1 MHPQIFDMV
10 DEKSREKCLKEIR
23 LVQSLTHDNI
33 IKYIDAFI
41 ENHELMLIF
50 EYAEVRV
57 HCICMHAACGGT
69 HKRLDC
75 VGGVRERALDVRVVS
90 VVTRPPPFPAP
101 PHQAG
106 DLKRQ
111 LRKALEKEAR
121 FDERVIWKYFSQI
134 AGGELRPPGSALL
147 SSCCTVL

>member
-90 VVTRPPPFPAP
+90 VVTRPPPSPLHLHTRPVTSSVSCERRWRRKPASTSVSF
-101 PHQAG
+101 G
-106 DLKRQ
+106 STFLK
-111 LRKALEKEAR
+111 
-121 FDERVIWKYFSQI
+121 
-134 AGGELRPPGSALL
+134 
-147 SSCCTVL
+147 